1 MPRERIPQNKL
12 LRSDAQSQQRA
23 PDNRR
28 RGFGKTIRTFPRL
41 ASPTRLDSQKN
52 VFRHDV
58 SFSSKQ
64 NSLGSHRD
72 SAEMTAAVTKRFPD
86 HRKLPFAEPF
96 SKIPTYLFPA
106 NTGRIPADIV

>member
-12 LRSDAQSQQRA
+12 LRSDAQPQQRA
-23 PDNRR
+23 PDD
-28 RGFGKTIRTFPRL
+28 RGGRLGKTIRTFPRL

-64 NSLGSHRD
+64 NSFGCHRD

-86 HRKLPFAEPF
+86 DRKFRFAEPF
-96 SKIPTYLFPA
+96 SKIT
-106 NTGRIPADIV
+106 T